1 MSSEKTTSQSPSS
14 GQGNRK
20 FNVDKSG
27 QSDLPFVKEIEVSSL
42 QIDDSLDADCD
53 PYNQT
58 GQFLIQGL
66 KKNRSND

>member
-1 MSSEKTTSQSPSS
+1 MSTEKTTPRSPSLV
-14 GQGNRK
+14 QGDRK

-27 QSDLPFVKEIEVSSL
+27 QSGLPFVKEIEVSSL

-53 PYNQT
+53 PYNRT

-66 KKNRSND
+66 KKDRSDA